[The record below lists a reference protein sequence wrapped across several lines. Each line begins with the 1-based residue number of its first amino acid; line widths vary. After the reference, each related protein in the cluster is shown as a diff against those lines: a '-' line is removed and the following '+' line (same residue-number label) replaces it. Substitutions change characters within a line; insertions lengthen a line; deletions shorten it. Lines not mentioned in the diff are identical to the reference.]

1 MRMKRLF
8 LFLVLCSFGNKSLG
22 QTILVE
28 KNIYNS
34 AKPIYL
40 HSVNDDLNEVYFSS
54 PTTNSLL
61 FYSIK
66 QDKVIEDKTV
76 QASKFMGFVKMNEVY
91 SLVQYENRL
100 DVKNALNRS
109 EINTLIH
116 PNDNYS
122 ITSIT
127 YDNES
132 RKFFTLSNGRVVQME
147 INETGIL
154 SVDTLDIVADLPGKP
169 NRISSYNG
177 KPFLSIDYGL
187 DLSDIYLVD
196 SARSEK
202 LRYPINYKAR
212 NVAIEFLNDDTLFVS
227 RNLRPGE
234 NELVMI
240 YASNISRS
248 QDSLMLDKINV
259 RTKEQIDSI
268 KAEAYVNAMEFTD
281 TVTRDVGKGRFSTL
295 IKRTNDAI
303 VAMTTLNAALENN
316 PRSFISKKDSVFFVL
331 GPKRTAPHE
340 AELDSLYFSEAGI
353 ASSMIDLGRDSSII
367 PHDVVIRL
375 KCLDKSNGEY
385 VPFNVDYYDYET
397 NTLMKS
403 AKIQKGEVCYFSYIP
418 KYNLG
423 LTITSEGY
431 LPHSIR
437 FDNKKRLVQMK
448 QVEKLV
454 MLRKFEEGEK
464 NSFNLNNIYFDFA
477 KWDISSVATRELG
490 IIKPMIENAT
500 SVTIIGH
507 TDAVG
512 SENYNQELS
521 VKRAKEVRDFLEKNG
536 VKKGFIKVAGM
547 GEKEP
552 IATNKTEAGRAK
564 NRRCEFIIR

>member
-1 MRMKRLF
+1 MGIIP
-8 LFLVLCSFGNKSLG
+8 CAIS
-22 QTILVE
+22 QTIMVE

-34 AKPIYL
+34 SKPIFL
-40 HSVNDDLNEVYFSS
+40 HSVNDDLNEVFFSS
-54 PTTNSLL
+54 PNTTSLL
-61 FYSIK
+61 YYSIK
-66 QDKVIEDKTV
+66 EDKVIEDKTV
-76 QASKFMGFVKMNEVY
+76 QASRFLGYVKLNEVY
-91 SLVQYENRL
+91 SLVQYEDRL
-100 DVKNALNRS
+100 DVKNALNKN
-109 EINTLIH
+109 ELNTLIH
-116 PNDNYS
+116 PRDNYN

-132 RKFFTLSNGRVVQME
+132 GKFFTLSNSRVVSME

-154 SVDTLDIVADLPGKP
+154 SADTLDLTSELPGKP
-169 NRISSYNG
+169 NRISSYGG
-177 KPFLSIDYGL
+177 KPFLSIDHGL

-196 SARSEK
+196 SVKSEK
-202 LRYPINYKAR
+202 LRYPINYNAR

-240 YASNISRS
+240 YASNITRS
-248 QDSLMLDKINV
+248 QDSLLHDKINL
-259 RTKEQIDSI
+259 RTQEQIDSI

-281 TVTRDVGKGRFSTL
+281 TVSRDIGKGRFSTL

-303 VAMTTLNAALENN
+303 IAMTTLNAALENN

-331 GPKRTAPHE
+331 GPKRSAPSD
-340 AELDSLYFSEAGI
+340 AKLDSLYFAEAGI
-353 ASSMIDLGRDSSII
+353 ASSMIDLGRDSAIL
-367 PHDVVIRL
+367 PNDVVIRL
-375 KCLDKSNGEY
+375 KCLDKATGEY
-385 VPFNVDYYDYET
+385 VGFNVDYYDYES

-403 AKIQKGEVCYFSYIP
+403 AKIQKGEVCYFSYLP

-423 LTITSEGY
+423 LTITAEGY

-454 MLRKFEEGEK
+454 MLRKYEEGFA
-464 NSFNLNNIYFDFA
+464 NSFNLNNVYFDFA
-477 KWDISSVATRELG
+477 KWDITSVAARELD
-490 IIKPMIENAT
+490 IIKPMIQNAE
-500 SVTIIGH
+500 SVTIVGH

-512 SENYNQELS
+512 SDTFNQELS
-521 VKRAKEVRDFLEKNG
+521 VKRAKEVRSFLEKNSIP
-536 VKKGFIKVAGM
+536 KGLIKISGK

-564 NRRCEFIIR
+564 NRRCEFIIL

>member
-1 MRMKRLF
+1 MRILSII
-8 LFLVLCSFGNKSLG
+8 LVFFGIVPLG
-22 QTILVE
+22 LAQTILVE

-34 AKPIYL
+34 SKPIFL

-54 PTTNSLL
+54 PSTTSLL
-61 FYSIK
+61 FYSINEN
-66 QDKVIEDKTV
+66 KVIEDKTV
-76 QASKFMGFVKMNEVY
+76 QASRFLGYVKLNEVY
-91 SLVQYENRL
+91 SLVQYEDRL
-100 DVKNALNRS
+100 DVKNALNKN
-109 EINTLIH
+109 ELNTLIH
-116 PNDNYS
+116 PRDNYN

-132 RKFFTLSNGRVVQME
+132 GKFFTLSNGRIVSME

-154 SVDTLDIVADLPGKP
+154 TADTLNITSELPGKP
-169 NRISSYNG
+169 NRISSYGG
-177 KPFLSIDYGL
+177 KPFLSIDHGL

-196 SARSEK
+196 SVKSEK
-202 LRYPINYKAR
+202 LRYPINYNAR

-240 YASNISRS
+240 YASNIARS
-248 QDSLMLDKINV
+248 QDSLLHDKINL
-259 RTKEQIDSI
+259 RTQEQIDSI
-268 KAEAYVNAMEFTD
+268 KAEAYVNATEFTD
-281 TVTRDVGKGRFSTL
+281 TVSRDVGKGRFSTL

-331 GPKRTAPHE
+331 GPKRSAPSD
-340 AELDSLYFSEAGI
+340 AKLDSLYFAEAGI
-353 ASSMIDLGRDSSII
+353 ASSMVDLGRDSAVL
-367 PHDVVIRL
+367 PNDVVIRL
-375 KCLDKSNGEY
+375 KCLDKATGEY
-385 VPFNVDYYDYET
+385 VRFNVDYYDYET
-397 NTLMKS
+397 NTLLKS
-403 AKIQKGEVCYFSYIP
+403 AKIQKGEVCYFSYLP

-423 LTITSEGY
+423 LTITAEGY

-454 MLRKFEEGEK
+454 MLRKYQEGSI

-477 KWDISSVATRELG
+477 KWNITSVATRELD
-490 IIKPMIENAT
+490 IIKPMIENAE
-500 SVTIIGH
+500 SVTIVGH
-507 TDAVG
+507 TDAIG
-512 SENYNQELS
+512 SDSFNQDLS
-521 VKRAKEVRDFLEKNG
+521 IKRAKEVRSFLEKNG
-536 VKKGFIKVAGM
+536 VPKGILKVTGK

-564 NRRCEFIIR
+564 NRRCEFIIY

>member
-1 MRMKRLF
+1 MKTLK
-8 LFLVLCSFGNKSLG
+8 LLLLVFAFAQIGRA

-34 AKPIYL
+34 SKPIFL

-54 PTTNSLL
+54 PNTNSLL
-61 FYSIK
+61 YYSIREN
-66 QDKVIEDKTV
+66 KVVEDKTI
-76 QASKFMGFVKMNEVY
+76 QASKFVGFIKMNEVY
-91 SLVQYENRL
+91 SLVQYEDRL
-100 DVKNALNRS
+100 DVKNALNKN
-109 EINTLIH
+109 ELNTLIH
-116 PNDNYS
+116 PRDNYN

-132 RKFFTLSNGRVVQME
+132 GKYYTLSNGRVVTME

-154 SVDTLDIVADLPGKP
+154 TADTLDITSELPGKP

-177 KPFLSIDYGL
+177 KPFLSIDHGL

-196 SARSEK
+196 SARSQK
-202 LRYPINYKAR
+202 LRYPINYNAK

-227 RNLRPGE
+227 RSLRPGE

-248 QDSLMLDKINV
+248 QDSLMLDKINK
-259 RTKEQIDSI
+259 RKQEQIDSI

-303 VAMTTLNAALENN
+303 VAMATLNAALESN
-316 PRSFISKKDSVFFVL
+316 PRSFISKKDSIFFVL
-331 GPKRTAPHE
+331 GPKRTAPHD
-340 AELDSLYFSEAGI
+340 AELDSVYFAQSGI
-353 ASSMIDLGRDSSII
+353 TSSMIDLGRDSTIL
-367 PHDVVIRL
+367 PDDVVIRL
-375 KCLDKSNGEY
+375 KCLDKATGEY
-385 VPFNVDYYDYET
+385 VPFNVDYYDYES
-397 NTLMKS
+397 NTLLKS
-403 AKIQKGEVCYFSYIP
+403 AKIQQGEICYFSYLP

-454 MLRKFEEGEK
+454 MLRKFEEGAQ
-464 NSFNLNNIYFDFA
+464 NSFTLNNIYFDFA
-477 KWDISSVATRELG
+477 KWDITSVATRELG
-490 IIKPMIENAT
+490 IIKPMIENAK
-500 SVTIIGH
+500 SVTIVGH

-512 SENYNQELS
+512 SDAFNQELS

-536 VKKGFIKVAGM
+536 VKKGFIKVAGK

-552 IATNKTEAGRAK
+552 IASNKTEAGRAK
-564 NRRCEFIIR
+564 NRRCEFIIL

>member
-1 MRMKRLF
+1 MRLLRTF
-8 LFLVLCSFGNKSLG
+8 LLTFILVQIGHA

-34 AKPIYL
+34 SKPIFL

-54 PTTNSLL
+54 PNTKSLL
-61 FYSIK
+61 YYSIK
-66 QDKVIEDKTV
+66 ENKVVEDKTI
-76 QASKFMGFVKMNEVY
+76 QASRFVGFVKMNEVY
-91 SLVQYENRL
+91 SLVQYENRI
-100 DVKNALNRS
+100 DVKNALNKNER
-109 EINTLIH
+109 NTLIH
-116 PNDNYS
+116 PNDNYNV
-122 ITSIT
+122 TSIT

-132 RKFFTLSNGRVVQME
+132 GKYFTLSNGRVVMME

-154 SVDTLDIVADLPGKP
+154 YADTLDITAELPGKP

-177 KPFLSIDYGL
+177 KPFLSINYGL

-196 SARSEK
+196 SAKSER
-202 LRYPINYKAR
+202 LRYPINYNAK

-248 QDSLMLDKINV
+248 QDSLQLDKINK
-259 RTKEQIDSI
+259 RRQEQIDSI
-268 KAEAYVNAMEFTD
+268 KAEAFVNAMEFTD

-303 VAMTTLNAALENN
+303 VAMATLNAALESN
-316 PRSFISKKDSVFFVL
+316 PRSFISQKDSIFFVL
-331 GPKRTAPHE
+331 GPKHTQPHE
-340 AELDSLYFSEAGI
+340 AELDSLYFSQSGI
-353 ASSMIDLGRDSSII
+353 TSSMIDLGRDSTIV
-367 PHDVVIRL
+367 PEDVVIRL

-397 NTLMKS
+397 NTLVKS
-403 AKIQKGEVCYFSYIP
+403 AKIQKGEVCYFSYLP

-437 FDNKKRLVQMK
+437 FDNKKRLIQMK

-454 MLRKFEEGEK
+454 MLRKFEEGAN
-464 NSFNLNNIYFDFA
+464 NSFTLNNIYFDFG
-477 KWDISSVATRELG
+477 KWNISTVATRELD
-490 IIKPMIENAT
+490 IIKPMIENAQ
-500 SVTIIGH
+500 SVTIVGH
-507 TDAVG
+507 TDAIG
-512 SENYNQELS
+512 SEAFNQELS
-521 VKRAKEVRDFLEKNG
+521 VKRAQEVRRFLEKKG
-536 VKKGFIKVAGM
+536 IKKGFMKVTGM

-552 IATNKTEAGRAK
+552 VASNKTEAGRAK

>member
-1 MRMKRLF
+1 MRF
-8 LFLVLCSFGNKSLG
+8 LRTFLLTFILVQIGHA

-34 AKPIYL
+34 SKPIFL

-54 PTTNSLL
+54 PNTKSLL
-61 FYSIK
+61 YYSIK
-66 QDKVIEDKTV
+66 ENKVVEDKTI
-76 QASKFMGFVKMNEVY
+76 QASRFVGFVKMNEVY
-91 SLVQYENRL
+91 SLVQYENRI
-100 DVKNALNRS
+100 DVKNALNKNER
-109 EINTLIH
+109 NTLIH
-116 PNDNYS
+116 PNDNYNV
-122 ITSIT
+122 TSIT

-132 RKFFTLSNGRVVQME
+132 GKYFTLSNGRVVMME

-154 SVDTLDIVADLPGKP
+154 YADTLDITAELPGKP

-177 KPFLSIDYGL
+177 KPFLSINHGL

-196 SARSEK
+196 SAKSER
-202 LRYPINYKAR
+202 LRYPINYNAK

-248 QDSLMLDKINV
+248 QDSLQLDKINK
-259 RTKEQIDSI
+259 RRQEQIDSI
-268 KAEAYVNAMEFTD
+268 KAEAFVNAMEFTD

-303 VAMTTLNAALENN
+303 VAMATLNAALESN
-316 PRSFISKKDSVFFVL
+316 PRSFISQKDSIFFVL
-331 GPKRTAPHE
+331 GPKHTQPHE
-340 AELDSLYFSEAGI
+340 AELDSLYFSQSGI
-353 ASSMIDLGRDSSII
+353 TSSMIDLGRDSTIV
-367 PHDVVIRL
+367 PEDVVIRL

-397 NTLMKS
+397 NTLVKS
-403 AKIQKGEVCYFSYIP
+403 AKIQKGEVCYFSYLP

-437 FDNKKRLVQMK
+437 FDNKKRLIQMK

-454 MLRKFEEGEK
+454 MLRKFEEGAN
-464 NSFNLNNIYFDFA
+464 NSFTLNNIYFDFG
-477 KWDISSVATRELG
+477 KWNISTVATRELD
-490 IIKPMIENAT
+490 IIKPMIENAQ
-500 SVTIIGH
+500 SVTIVGH
-507 TDAVG
+507 TDAIG
-512 SENYNQELS
+512 SEAFNQELS
-521 VKRAKEVRDFLEKNG
+521 VKRAQEVRRFLEKKG
-536 VKKGFIKVAGM
+536 IKKGFMKVTGM

-552 IATNKTEAGRAK
+552 VASNKTEAGRAK

>member
-1 MRMKRLF
+1 MRF
-8 LFLVLCSFGNKSLG
+8 LRIFLLTVFLG
-22 QTILVE
+22 QIGHAQTILVE

-34 AKPIYL
+34 SKPIFL
-40 HSVNDDLNEVYFSS
+40 HSVNDELNEVYFSS
-54 PTTNSLL
+54 PNTKSLL
-61 FYSIK
+61 YYSIK
-66 QDKVIEDKTV
+66 ENKVVEDKTI
-76 QASKFMGFVKMNEVY
+76 QASRFVGFVKMNEVY
-91 SLVQYENRL
+91 SLVQYENRI
-100 DVKNALNRS
+100 DVKNALNKNER
-109 EINTLIH
+109 NTLIH
-116 PNDNYS
+116 PNDNYNV
-122 ITSIT
+122 TSIT

-132 RKFFTLSNGRVVQME
+132 GKYFTLSNGRVVMME

-154 SVDTLDIVADLPGKP
+154 YADTLDITAELPGKP

-177 KPFLSIDYGL
+177 KPFLSINHGL

-196 SARSEK
+196 SAKSER
-202 LRYPINYKAR
+202 LRYPINYNAK

-248 QDSLMLDKINV
+248 QDSLKLDKINK
-259 RTKEQIDSI
+259 RRQEQIDSI
-268 KAEAYVNAMEFTD
+268 KAEAFVNAMEFTD

-303 VAMTTLNAALENN
+303 VAMATLNAALESN
-316 PRSFISKKDSVFFVL
+316 PRSFISQKDSIFFVL
-331 GPKRTAPHE
+331 GPKHTQPHE
-340 AELDSLYFSEAGI
+340 AELDSLYFSESGI
-353 ASSMIDLGRDSSII
+353 TSSMIDLGRDSTIV
-367 PHDVVIRL
+367 PEDVVIRL

-403 AKIQKGEVCYFSYIP
+403 AKIQKGEVCYFSYLP

-454 MLRKFEEGEK
+454 MLRKFEEGAN
-464 NSFNLNNIYFDFA
+464 NSFTLNNIYFDFG
-477 KWDISSVATRELG
+477 KWNISTVATRELD
-490 IIKPMIENAT
+490 IIKPMIENAQ
-500 SVTIIGH
+500 SVTIVGH
-507 TDAVG
+507 TDAIG
-512 SENYNQELS
+512 SDAFNQELS
-521 VKRAKEVRDFLEKNG
+521 VKRAQEVRRFLEKNG
-536 VKKGFIKVAGM
+536 IKKGFMKVAGM

-552 IATNKTEAGRAK
+552 IATNKTKAGRAK

>member
-1 MRMKRLF
+1 MRF
-8 LFLVLCSFGNKSLG
+8 LRTFLLTFILVQIGHA

-34 AKPIYL
+34 SKPIFL

-54 PTTNSLL
+54 PNTKSLL
-61 FYSIK
+61 YYSIK
-66 QDKVIEDKTV
+66 ENKVVEDKTI
-76 QASKFMGFVKMNEVY
+76 QASRFVGFVKMNEVY
-91 SLVQYENRL
+91 SLIQYENRI
-100 DVKNALNRS
+100 DVKNALNKNER
-109 EINTLIH
+109 NTLIH
-116 PNDNYS
+116 PNDNYNV
-122 ITSIT
+122 TSIT

-132 RKFFTLSNGRVVQME
+132 GKYFTLSNGRVVMME

-154 SVDTLDIVADLPGKP
+154 YADTLDITAELPGKP

-177 KPFLSIDYGL
+177 KPFLSINHGL

-196 SARSEK
+196 SARSER
-202 LRYPINYKAR
+202 LRYPINYNAK

-248 QDSLMLDKINV
+248 QDSLQLDKINK
-259 RTKEQIDSI
+259 RRQEQIDSI
-268 KAEAYVNAMEFTD
+268 KAEAFVNAMEFTD

-303 VAMTTLNAALENN
+303 VAMATLNAALESN
-316 PRSFISKKDSVFFVL
+316 PRSFISQKDSIFFVL
-331 GPKRTAPHE
+331 GPKHTQPHE
-340 AELDSLYFSEAGI
+340 AELDSLYFSQSGI
-353 ASSMIDLGRDSSII
+353 TSSMIDLGRDSTIV
-367 PHDVVIRL
+367 PEDVVIRL

-403 AKIQKGEVCYFSYIP
+403 AKIQKGEVCYFSYLP

-437 FDNKKRLVQMK
+437 FDNKKRLIQMK

-454 MLRKFEEGEK
+454 MLRKFEEGAN
-464 NSFNLNNIYFDFA
+464 NSFTLNNIYFDFG
-477 KWDISSVATRELG
+477 KWNISTVATRELD
-490 IIKPMIENAT
+490 IIKPLIENAQ
-500 SVTIIGH
+500 SVTIVGH
-507 TDAVG
+507 TDAIG
-512 SENYNQELS
+512 SDAFNQELS
-521 VKRAKEVRDFLEKNG
+521 VKRAQEVRRFLEKNG
-536 VKKGFIKVAGM
+536 IKKGFMKVTGM

-552 IATNKTEAGRAK
+552 VASNKTEAGRAK

>member
-1 MRMKRLF
+1 MRILSII
-8 LFLVLCSFGNKSLG
+8 LVFFGIVPLG
-22 QTILVE
+22 LAQTILVE

-34 AKPIYL
+34 SKPIFL

-54 PTTNSLL
+54 PSTTSLL
-61 FYSIK
+61 FYSINEN
-66 QDKVIEDKTV
+66 KVIEDKTV
-76 QASKFMGFVKMNEVY
+76 QASRFLGYVKLNEVY
-91 SLVQYENRL
+91 SLVQYEDRL
-100 DVKNALNRS
+100 DVKNALNKN
-109 EINTLIH
+109 ELNTLIH
-116 PNDNYS
+116 PRDNYN

-132 RKFFTLSNGRVVQME
+132 GKFFTLSNGRVVSME

-154 SVDTLDIVADLPGKP
+154 TADTLNVTSELPGKP
-169 NRISSYNG
+169 NRISSYGG
-177 KPFLSIDYGL
+177 KPFLSIDHGL

-196 SARSEK
+196 SVKSEK
-202 LRYPINYKAR
+202 LRYPINYNAR

-240 YASNISRS
+240 YASNIARS
-248 QDSLMLDKINV
+248 QDSLLHDKINL
-259 RTKEQIDSI
+259 RTQEQIDSI

-281 TVTRDVGKGRFSTL
+281 TVSRDVGKGRFSTL

-331 GPKRTAPHE
+331 GPKRSAPSD
-340 AELDSLYFSEAGI
+340 AKLDSLYFAEAGI
-353 ASSMIDLGRDSSII
+353 ASSMVDLGRDSAVL

-375 KCLDKSNGEY
+375 KCLDKATGEY
-385 VPFNVDYYDYET
+385 VRFNVDYYDYET
-397 NTLMKS
+397 NTLLKS
-403 AKIQKGEVCYFSYIP
+403 AKIQKGEVCYFSYLP

-423 LTITSEGY
+423 LTITAEGY

-454 MLRKFEEGEK
+454 MLRKYQEGSV

-477 KWDISSVATRELG
+477 KWNITSVAARELD
-490 IIKPMIENAT
+490 IIKPMIENAE
-500 SVTIIGH
+500 SVTIVGH
-507 TDAVG
+507 TDAIG
-512 SENYNQELS
+512 SDAFNQELS
-521 VKRAKEVRDFLEKNG
+521 IKRSNEVRSLLEKNG
-536 VKKGFIKVAGM
+536 VPKGIIKVTGK

-564 NRRCEFIIR
+564 NRRCEFIIY